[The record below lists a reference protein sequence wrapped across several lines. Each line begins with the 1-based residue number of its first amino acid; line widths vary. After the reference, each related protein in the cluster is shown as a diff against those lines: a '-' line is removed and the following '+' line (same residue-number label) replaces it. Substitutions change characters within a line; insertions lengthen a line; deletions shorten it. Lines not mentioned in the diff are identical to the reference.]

1 MPTITDPARELADI
15 CTMLSDGSRQGGATF
30 LASRF
35 KVPEWST
42 EFFQIIFLFSKR
54 ADELIGILDELD
66 IDDDYRSEFADHI
79 RSIQRTFSPEGLNN
93 PWNHATSNL
102 INPANVNSVKA
113 LSGLVRPL
121 YSYPK
126 LDADE
131 QADILS
137 DVEELLGWLREH
149 QLSERDFIRQAIIDG
164 LEQFCFRLQRVGW
177 LGWGY
182 TVESLRDV
190 ISAYLALERG
200 VPDMQAAPDAEALLR
215 KTVACVKNVF
225 SKVGATRQAAGDAA
239 FMLLAY
245 EQIVKV
251 AQGKAPLAGL
261 LTFAGG

>member
-15 CTMLSDGSRQGGATF
+15 CTQLSEGSRQNGATF

-35 KVPEWST
+35 EVPEWST

-54 ADELIGILDELD
+54 ADELIAILNDLD
-66 IDDDYRSEFADHI
+66 IDDDYRQEFAGHI
-79 RSIQRTFSPEGLNN
+79 RSIQRTFSPDGLNN
-93 PWNHATSNL
+93 QWNHATANY

-126 LDADE
+126 LNAEE
-131 QADILS
+131 QADILGE
-137 DVEELLGWLREH
+137 VEALLGWLKEH
-149 QLSERDFIRQAIIDG
+149 QLNERDFIRQAIIDG
-164 LEQFCFRLQRVGW
+164 LEHFCFRLKRAGW

-200 VPDMQAAPDAEALLR
+200 TPDLQSAPDAEAVLR
-215 KTVACVKNVF
+215 KTVACIKSVF
-225 SKVGATRQAAGDAA
+225 SKVGTVRETAGDAA
-239 FMLLAY
+239 FMILAY

-261 LTFAGG
+261 LTFAGS